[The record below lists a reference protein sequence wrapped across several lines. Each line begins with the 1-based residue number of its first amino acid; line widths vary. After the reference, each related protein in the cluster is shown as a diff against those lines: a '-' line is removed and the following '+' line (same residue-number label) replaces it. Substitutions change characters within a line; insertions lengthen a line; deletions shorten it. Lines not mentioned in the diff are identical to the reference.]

1 MNQKRFDGK
10 IVLVTGGGSGIG
22 EATALRFAREGAAQV
37 FVLDRLPERAK
48 KVVKEISDAGGIAYP
63 VAVDIGNTAGC
74 DEAIQT
80 VVEKAGGLDIMVS
93 NAATWTQESFL
104 EMKEESWDCV
114 LNVILKASF
123 LLGQRAARAMK
134 DRGGGVIL
142 YTASIA
148 ASGGVRHFVHY
159 NVGKA
164 GILAM
169 MQTMALELAP
179 MKIRVNAVSPGPS
192 DTQQSVD
199 ICGEEAMKEF
209 RKSFGCVPLKRLGSP
224 EDMAAAFTFLASN
237 DAAYIT
243 GHNLV
248 VDGGLLADIYTAL
261 D

>member
-1 MNQKRFDGK
+1 MTQKRFDGK
-10 IVLVTGGGSGIG
+10 VVLVTGGGSGIG
-22 EATALRFAREGAAQV
+22 RATALRFASDGASQV
-37 FVLDRLPERAK
+37 FVLDRQPERAE
-48 KVVKEISDAGGIAYP
+48 KVAKEISDAGASGTPI
-63 VAVDIGNTAGC
+63 VVDIGNTAGC
-74 DEAIQT
+74 DQAIQT
-80 VVEKAGGLDIMVS
+80 VVDKAGGLDIMVS
-93 NAATWTQESFL
+93 NAAAWTQESFL
-104 EMKEESWDCV
+104 EMKEESWDLV

-123 LLGQRAARAMK
+123 LLGQRAARVMK

-148 ASGGVRHFVHY
+148 ASGGVRHFIHY
-159 NVGKA
+159 NAGKA

-179 MKIRVNAVSPGPS
+179 LKIRVNAVSPGPS

-199 ICGEEAMKEF
+199 ICGEEVMNEF
-209 RKSFGCVPLKRLGSP
+209 RKSFNCVPLKRLGLP
-224 EDMAAAFTFLASN
+224 EDMAAAFAFLASD
-237 DAAYIT
+237 DASYIT